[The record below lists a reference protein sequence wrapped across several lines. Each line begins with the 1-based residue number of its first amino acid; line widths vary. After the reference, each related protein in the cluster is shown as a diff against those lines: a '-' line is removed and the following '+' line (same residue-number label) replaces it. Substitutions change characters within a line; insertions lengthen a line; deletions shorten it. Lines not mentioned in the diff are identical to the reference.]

1 MRCKALLGVVS
12 VALAAVAAV
21 AQPAPPEPPAAT
33 PTPTPAPAGA
43 AGSRTVRIAAA
54 PAESSPDI
62 SEPLPM
68 NPIEAIQ
75 PAVAGQEKGTKG
87 EFVLAPI
94 PISDPAVGSGLGV
107 TAVYTFAKDD
117 PNDASPPP
125 TLGAGGF
132 YTSNDSWSGAAMA
145 KLYLKQDR
153 YRLAFGGAVG
163 SLNYDLFAAGAD
175 RESVPISQEFEA
187 VVGQFLVGLGRRW
200 YAGLRVTWAAMDVSR
215 QDDGTSPIPVPP
227 RDLDSTLVEVGLK
240 VERDSRDNVFYPTA
254 GSRLQ
259 LFANHNDTGFGSD
272 YTYTKTWLIYSEYFS
287 LSDQLVLAV
296 EGAGCYA
303 TDGGPFYSL
312 CMFGSKNLL
321 RGYTVGQYLD
331 RWTLAT
337 QAEARWRFAER
348 WIATGFAGVGV
359 VEPARTIADDGT
371 DSLPA
376 AGVGLH
382 WIAAPDNLITV
393 RAEYAIGE
401 GGAHGFYVAIGQ
413 AF

>member
-1 MRCKALLGVVS
+1 MRCRALLGVVS
-12 VALAAVAAV
+12 VGLAAVAAV
-21 AQPAPPEPPAAT
+21 AQPAPPEPPAA
-33 PTPTPAPAGA
+33 TPTPAPAGA

-75 PAVAGQEKGTKG
+75 PAVAGQEKGMKG

-163 SLNYDLFAAGAD
+163 SLNYDLFAAGTD

>member
-175 RESVPISQEFEA
+175 RASVPISQEFEA

-200 YAGLRVTWAAMDVSR
+200 YAGLRITWAAMDVSR

-337 QAEARWRFAER
+337 QAEARWRFAQR